1 MRTRACLISLLLAV
15 ASATIAVPYA
25 EAEDK
30 DAVIETARRRFQ
42 EGVKYFDQKRYE
54 EARAAFLQAYA
65 LKRHP
70 AVLLNLAQSEARSG
84 HPAEAARHFATYL
97 RESPNAPANERA
109 DAEKGLASARTKLGR
124 IHVTAP
130 SGAEVLLD
138 GELMGQSP
146 LPEQVDA
153 TPGSHVLEARMGGRN
168 ATASVAVQVGKST
181 NATLSLDSGQV
192 SAPLPPPVAPTSPTV
207 PPTAPSEA
215 QEKPA
220 VEPAKENPSPSEAGV
235 QVSTEGREPFFG
247 WLAHNGVGIAGVAA
261 TIVGAGVG
269 TGFLLAANKASQNSD
284 SVTAQIQQ
292 ESTNIGVD
300 SHGICVDPV
309 TKVNQSSVKEDQ
321 KAGEIQ
327 RFQQACS
334 LLTDNLDKSKQD
346 RTYATVGFVLAG
358 VGLTATFVTYFL
370 TSNRG
375 SSSSALVVP
384 VVSPGHAGL
393 AVVGSF

>member
-1 MRTRACLISLLLAV
+1 LLAV

-25 EAEDK
+25 EAQDK
-30 DAVIETARRRFQ
+30 DAVIEMARRRFQ

-97 RESPNAPANERA
+97 RESPNAAATERA

-146 LPEQVDA
+146 LPEQLDA
-153 TPGSHVLEARMGGRN
+153 TPGTHVLEARMGGRN
-168 ATASVAVQVGKST
+168 ATASVAVQVGKSS

-192 SAPLPPPVAPTSPTV
+192 SAPLPPPPVAPSSPTV

-220 VEPAKENPSPSEAGV
+220 VEPKENPSPAETSV
-235 QVSTEGREPFFG
+235 QVSTEGREPFFS
-247 WLAHNGVGIAGVAA
+247 WLGHNGVGITGVAV
-261 TIVGAGVG
+261 TIIGAGVG
-269 TGFLLAANKASQNSD
+269 TAFLLAANKASENSD

-292 ESTNIGVD
+292 ESMNIGINSMGV
-300 SHGICVDPV
+300 CVDPV
-309 TKVNQSSVKEDQ
+309 TKVRQSSVKEEQ
-321 KAGEIQ
+321 KTVEIE

-334 LLTDNLDKSKQD
+334 LLTDNLDKRKQD
-346 RTYATVGFVLAG
+346 RAYATVGFVLAG

-375 SSSSALVVP
+375 GSSSSAIVVP
-384 VVSPGHAGL
+384 VISPGHAGL